1 MNMKGNVCYI
11 AFAPKYGAGRG
22 YSKKYDA
29 YKFRPSLSVVIV
41 WRCLLQVTNILLRHN
56 TTTLMII
63 HEYFKE

>member
-11 AFAPKYGAGRG
+11 AFAPKYGAGGG

-41 WRCLLQVTNILLRHN
+41 WRCLLQVTNILQG
-56 TTTLMII
+56 TI
-63 HEYFKE
+63 